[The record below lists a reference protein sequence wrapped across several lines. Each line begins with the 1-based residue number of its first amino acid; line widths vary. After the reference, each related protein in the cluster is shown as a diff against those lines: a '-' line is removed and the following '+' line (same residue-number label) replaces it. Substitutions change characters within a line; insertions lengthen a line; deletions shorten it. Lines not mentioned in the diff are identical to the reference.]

1 MELDREY
8 FLRMM
13 KGRSAGAVVV
23 EGSEGGG
30 GGGGATLG
38 PLLASLNAVA
48 MPTAEG
54 YLHWTGSAWEFPSID
69 LSSYATKQ
77 WVLQQG
83 YITSSAI
90 SDMATK
96 TWVGQQGFATTSQL
110 SHYLALTGGTMEDSI
125 ITPGSDSYGIYPE
138 TDRYG
143 FIGKSTNWYWNIYGS
158 RLYAEKMELYIYS
171 SGSRSLYGGIDNNNF
186 YLYPGTNSYKF
197 NVDSNGYVTAQ
208 KFVKD
213 GGTSS
218 QFLKADGTVDTN
230 TYLTS
235 VPSSYVS
242 VDNDGIFSHQIIT
255 DNQVHL
261 YGGNGHLYG
270 SIVIGDNNGGVVDSI
285 STNSL
290 GQLTWGSDSV
300 VMSSD
305 ISDMATETWV
315 GQQNFSHGHSVHG
328 GLTSG
333 HLVVR
338 DNDFSRWDMPFTFD
352 PDDGGTVIPAFL
364 PLSGGILSST
374 LEIDTGGD
382 RKLVLNNTDNE
393 QWNIISFQDNGT
405 EVGYLG
411 LCGSNALAWNQH
423 EVLLAGYDNNLI
435 NHGNE
440 FTFVSAGYGSDVSEF
455 PNGRMVWFNYRTA
468 SGNLDGNI
476 SSYKFGDGKG
486 GELAEI
492 TNGQFSGNAASAN
505 YAGALKDNGNTKVA
519 ATSVGATVTGVLRST
534 AGFTVDN
541 SSYNISVKQSL
552 DVGDSWP
559 VYNIQFL
566 DTGTATANVCTFA
579 FNGDVKTTR
588 GLNGALLRLDY
599 KDSTYQNN
607 DFYLKQT
614 IAPNGYVRQCTF
626 APFLSSDDSDIS
638 STFGFRFE
646 GTVAADNI
654 SNNSDIRLKN
664 IVSHADFEVDKLA
677 TLPLVWFT
685 WKKDERRRMHFGS
698 IAQEWQKVLPEVVSE
713 NGDGMLA
720 MDYGAAAMAAGVT
733 ACRKAVELERRI
745 VELEE
750 IINQLKQ

>member
-23 EGSEGGG
+23 EGSEG

-54 YLHWTGSAWEFPSID
+54 YLHWTGSAWEFAPID
-69 LSSYATKQ
+69 LSSYATET

-90 SDMATK
+90 SDMATE
-96 TWVGQQGFATTSQL
+96 TWVQQQGFATTSQL

-158 RLYAEKMELYIYS
+158 RLYAEKMELYVYS

-186 YLYPGTNSYKF
+186 YLYQGTNSYKF

-218 QFLKADGTVDTN
+218 QFLKADGSVDAN

-235 VPSSYVS
+235 IPSNYVS

-255 DNQVHL
+255 DNQVCL

-333 HLVVR
+333 HLVVS

-352 PDDGGTVIPAFL
+352 PSDGGTVIPAFL
-364 PLSGGILSST
+364 PLSGGSLTGSLNVGSSSYAFT
-374 LEIDTGGD
+374 QVAVNTASDC
-382 RKLVLNNTDNE
+382 KLVLNDLSYTDSSQVSHPAE
-393 QWNIISFQDNGT
+393 RYTYIEFKTDGT
-405 EVGYLG
+405 LEGALG
-411 LCGSNALAWNQH
+411 L
-423 EVLLAGYDNNLI
+423 
-435 NHGNE
+435 
-440 FTFVSAGYGSDVSEF
+440 
-455 PNGRMVWFNYRTA
+455 
-468 SGNLDGNI
+468 
-476 SSYKFGDGKG
+476 FGDATLKWKDSSSTLHTIATQDWVNSQGHV
-486 GELAEI
+486 
-492 TNGQFSGNAASAN
+492 AS
-505 YAGALKDNGNTKVA
+505 AGALKYSGNTKVD
-519 ATSVGATVTGVLRST
+519 ATSVGATVTGDLKASSL
-534 AGFTVDN
+534 TVDAGY
-541 SSYNISVKQSL
+541 STFVKQSL
-552 DVGDSWP
+552 TLSTSSATH
-559 VYNIQFL
+559 NTQFY
-566 DTGTATANVCTFA
+566 TGGSVRDNNCVFS
-579 FNGDVKTTR
+579 FNGDVKTTG
-588 GLNGALLRLDY
+588 GLNGASLRLDY
-599 KDSTYQNN
+599 KDSTYPTN

-638 STFGFRFE
+638 STFGFKFE
-646 GTVAADNI
+646 GTVVADNI
-654 SNNSDIRLKN
+654 SNNSDIRLKD
-664 IVSHADFEVDKLA
+664 IVSHAGFEVDKLA

-745 VELEE
+745 AELEA
-750 IINQLKQ
+750 IINQLKK

>member
-1 MELDREY
+1 MQLDREY

-30 GGGGATLG
+30 GGVNLG
-38 PLLASLNAVA
+38 PLLTSLNAVA

-90 SDMATK
+90 SDMATE

-158 RLYAEKMELYIYS
+158 RLYAEKMELYVYS

-197 NVDSNGYVTAQ
+197 NVDSNGYVTAK

-218 QFLKADGTVDTN
+218 QFLKANGDVDSSVYLKGVTLNSNALTVTNNTVNIPIAGANTPGVVQVGTGLTTNQDHLEVDT
-230 TYLTS
+230 
-235 VPSSYVS
+235 
-242 VDNDGIFSHQIIT
+242 
-255 DNQVHL
+255 
-261 YGGNGHLYG
+261 
-270 SIVIGDNNGGVVDSI
+270 
-285 STNSL
+285 
-290 GQLTWGSDSV
+290 
-300 VMSSD
+300 
-305 ISDMATETWV
+305 
-315 GQQNFSHGHSVHG
+315 
-328 GLTSG
+328 
-333 HLVVR
+333 
-338 DNDFSRWDMPFTFD
+338 
-352 PDDGGTVIPAFL
+352 TVIATQAWVQNNYL
-364 PLSGGILSST
+364 PLSGGTLSSA
-374 LEIDTGGD
+374 LAIATGGD

-423 EVLLAGYDNNLI
+423 AILLAGYDNDFI
-435 NHGNE
+435 THGNE
-440 FTFVSAGYGSDVSEF
+440 FTFASAGYGSDVSQF

-492 TNGQFSGNAASAN
+492 TNGQFSGNAASATK
-505 YAGALKDNGNTKVA
+505 ALKVVQGNNDRLVTNANGVTVVGGKNNSTIGFRTDGSAHYEPYIMIRKTLDGNNSA
-519 ATSVGATVTGVLRST
+519 EFHLDYYTANGGHYFKDATSGYADVYAKSFVANGSSDSYVLL
-534 AGFTVDN
+534 G
-541 SSYNISVKQSL
+541 
-552 DVGDSWP
+552 GG
-559 VYNIQFL
+559 
-566 DTGTATANVCTFA
+566 GTKAVSDF
-579 FNGDVKTTR
+579 V
-588 GLNGALLRLDY
+588 
-599 KDSTYQNN
+599 QNN
-607 DFYLKQT
+607 ANQIAAKT
-614 IAPNGYVRQCTF
+614 IAVLNSDDTNGVYIYWDSNGYLNIHGDT
-626 APFLSSDDSDIS
+626 APPSGYVFDAPVTQS
-638 STFGFRFE
+638 
-646 GTVAADNI
+646 
-654 SNNSDIRLKN
+654 SDIRMKD
-664 IVSHADFEVDKLA
+664 IIRDKA
-677 TLPLVWFT
+677 FDAESIAKMPLVTFS
-685 WKKDERRRMHFGS
+685 WKKDEEKSKHFGT
-698 IAQEWQKVLPEVVSE
+698 IAQDWEKVIPEVVIE
-713 NGDGMLA
+713 GGDGMLA

-745 VELEE
+745 AELEE